1 MVLRFLK
8 TIPNNEEVPL
18 KDLTLKTV
26 MLTMLVSAQRGQTIH
41 QLSIDDMRKTDNS
54 IVFMLSKPIKQSK
67 PGSKPVTVEL
77 SSYTADLDICVVTT
91 LNTYLDHISLLRGSN
106 KQLFISYLKPY
117 NAVSRSTISRWIKI
131 VMINSGINVQMFKP
145 HSTRAAATSK
155 AYTNSVPLEQ
165 ILSTAGWSSAT
176 TFGRFYNKPV
186 RETCTFASGVL
197 Q

>member
-1 MVLRFLK
+1 MVLRFLR
-8 TIPNNEEVPL
+8 TIPNHEEVPL

-77 SSYTADLDICVVTT
+77 SSYTADPDICVVTT
-91 LNTYLDHISLLRGSN
+91 LNMYLDHTSLLRGSN

-155 AYTNSVPLEQ
+155 AYTNSVP
-165 ILSTAGWSSAT
+165 
-176 TFGRFYNKPV
+176 
-186 RETCTFASGVL
+186 
-197 Q
+197 